1 MSFNGYQ
8 RQALEARFFISPQ
21 AFFTIFFRFASIFR
35 PKKKLYSKLYAC
47 ANPPKVPLQAACEAF
62 CLFDGYRNTE
72 YSFYFAHAQTR
83 LLARYSLAIVNIS

>member
-1 MSFNGYQ
+1 MVSKAG
-8 RQALEARFFISPQ
+8 AGGTFFISPQ

-62 CLFDGYRNTE
+62 YLFDGYRTFL
-72 YSFYFAHAQTR
+72 SLKTQTCSVIER
-83 LLARYSLAIVNIS
+83 ENKAVKSVD